1 VVAAPELVRAL
12 DRDHV
17 RGLLDHAD
25 HLGIAALVGAD
36 PTTRTVRE
44 VKAGL
49 AQPNLLLDLGD
60 RARERERVLVAG
72 AQQMEGQPLGR
83 AAADAGQLRQLGDQS
98 LYGRGVD
105 AQRTVP

>member
-1 VVAAPELVRAL
+1 MRAL

-36 PTTRTVRE
+36 PTARTVGE
-44 VKAGL
+44 VEAGL
-49 AQPNLLLDLGD
+49 AQSDPFLDLGD

-72 AQQMEGQPLGR
+72 AQQMERQPLGR
-83 AAADAGQLRQLGDQS
+83 AAANAGQLRQLGDQA

-105 AQRTVP
+105 AQRTAPKWSPP